1 MFDANGNA
9 LLSSGEW
16 LAVYSVLAGTGFLL
30 CLAVVAAAFP
40 SPWEK

>member
-16 LAVYSVLAGTGFLL
+16 LAVYSVIAGTGFLL
-30 CLAVVAAAFP
+30 CVAVIAAAFP
-40 SPWEK
+40 RHWG